1 MANGRNYTLMQTAT
15 PANRLKPGE
24 FDGRVKVMLDD
35 ITFAGE
41 TTAVLLCG
49 KIPKGAI
56 VLGVYVS
63 MEALGNTFDIG
74 DAEETQR
81 YFSDQASG
89 AVINQIGDE
98 LDGISYE
105 IDETDA
111 DNLDSQIV
119 LTPAGALTGAFKI
132 RVEYTHD

>member
-41 TTAVLLCG
+41 TTAVSLCG
-49 KIPKGAI
+49 KLPKGAI
-56 VLGVYVS
+56 VLAVYVS
-63 MEALGNTFDIG
+63 MAALGNTFDLG
-74 DAEETQR
+74 DAEDTNR

-89 AVINQIGDE
+89 AVINQVGDE
-98 LDGISYE
+98 LAGISYE
-105 IDETDA
+105 VDETDA
-111 DNLDSQIV
+111 SNLDSQII
-119 LTPAGALTGAFKI
+119 LTPGAALTGAFKI